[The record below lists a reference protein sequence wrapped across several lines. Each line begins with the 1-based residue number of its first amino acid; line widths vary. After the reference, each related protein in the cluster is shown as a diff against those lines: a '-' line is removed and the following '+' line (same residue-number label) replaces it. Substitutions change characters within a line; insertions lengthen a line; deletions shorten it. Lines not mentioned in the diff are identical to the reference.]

1 MQRALSSVP
10 RWTAWHAPGSLAHA
24 AESYAAAVAGLSS
37 NGSGSDGAA
46 GSANSRWV
54 PLAAGKSS
62 SEWITAI
69 QQFYGGFDYTALRP
83 LQAAAAG
90 SSSSSN
96 LTLLGLPRAEADGR
110 P

>member
-69 QQFYGGFDYTALRP
+69 QQFYGGFDYTVLR
-83 LQAAAAG
+83 L
-90 SSSSSN
+90 
-96 LTLLGLPRAEADGR
+96 LPRRSSRRWQQQQQQPDPAGPA
-110 P
+110 PS